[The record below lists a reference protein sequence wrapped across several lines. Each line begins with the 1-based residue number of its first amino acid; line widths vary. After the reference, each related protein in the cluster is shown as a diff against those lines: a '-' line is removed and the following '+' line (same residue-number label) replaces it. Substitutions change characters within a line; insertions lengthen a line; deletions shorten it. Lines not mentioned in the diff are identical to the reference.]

1 MEKTV
6 RINKALADAGV
17 CSRRRADELI
27 AAGRVS
33 VNGEPVASPGLP
45 GTAGGA
51 PGEGGRH
58 PGRPRGAGPGVWARR
73 RASQI
78 TAAGRVCVNGA
89 PGPSPGLQV
98 RPGAD
103 RLEVDGKPVRPIAQ
117 SPCYLLLN
125 KPVRVVSTAYDP
137 EGRTTVLDFVPAKWK
152 ARRLY
157 PAGRLDFFSEGLVL
171 LTDDGELTNRVVH
184 PRHHMPRVY
193 RVLIRGGVSDRALDV
208 MRKGMTL
215 AEGEKLAPV
224 EIRVLPGQVHDLSGI
239 SRNAESPTGQ
249 RGTLLEMTLHQGLN
263 RQIRRMC
270 RDLHLTIL
278 RLVRVAQGPLR
289 LGVMKPGEARELTP
303 AEVAALK
310 KAVGM

>member
-17 CSRRRADELI
+17 CSRRRADELV
-27 AAGRVS
+27 AAGRVK
-33 VNGEPVASPGLP
+33 VNGEVVS
-45 GTAGGA
+45 
-51 PGEGGRH
+51 
-58 PGRPRGAGPGVWARR
+58 
-73 RASQI
+73 
-78 TAAGRVCVNGA
+78 
-89 PGPSPGLQV
+89 SPGLQV
-98 RPGAD
+98 VPGAD
-103 RLEVDGKPVRPIAQ
+103 TLEVDGKPIRAAAQ
-117 SPCYLLLN
+117 APCYLLLH

-137 EGRTTVLDFVPAKWK
+137 EGRTTVLDLVPAQWK
-152 ARRLY
+152 SRRLY

-171 LTDDGELTNRVVH
+171 ITDDGELTNRVVH

-193 RVLIRGGVSDRALDV
+193 RVLVRDRVSDRALDA
-208 MRKGMTL
+208 MRRGMTL

-224 EIRVLPGQVHDLSGI
+224 EVRVLPGNMHDLSGR
-239 SRNAESPTGQ
+239 SRDADAPTGQ

-270 RDLHLTIL
+270 RDLGLTIL

-289 LGVMKPGEARELTP
+289 LGVMRPGEVRELTS

-310 KAVGM
+310 KAVDME